1 MYTCESTKYQLEVGL
16 RGSVSIHDVQSRAV
30 QQVESAKQKQT
41 RPQINRKTW
50 LDLATTQIVV
60 ARSNA

>member
-1 MYTCESTKYQLEVGL
+1 MCESTKYQLEVGL
-16 RGSVSIHDVQSRAV
+16 RGSVFIHDVQSRAV